1 MKKIMIF
8 LSLLLF
14 ANNIYSDEIKLFLAK
29 NWDGTL
35 CYINDKGEVVI
46 EGEITEAEDFSEGL
60 AKVKIDNE
68 YVFIDQTGKVV
79 IKSPEEDT
87 KGKIHFRIM
96 GSFHDG
102 LALCELNNYEMNIG
116 GEGFIDK
123 KGNPVITEY
132 ADFTK
137 STSKYHF
144 SDFNEGFA
152 VISHKGEYGYIN
164 TKGEVI
170 FPLKLKKAFPFSNG
184 MAKVLYPNKD
194 LYGYIDSTGKIA
206 IKPRF
211 TYGKEF
217 SEGIAIVQEFTNDVK
232 RNVIVDKAGNVVS
245 ILPNNI
251 KLSSSSKF
259 NNGIAK
265 IDLYVNDCYPEMA
278 SRIISK
284 NGDTIKQ
291 FERGTIISDFSEG
304 YAFAYSEGFIG
315 IVNSKGE
322 YTYENFEKKLLYFP
336 DPAYYPRPVIDIK
349 PKSGFKNG
357 LAKIK
362 KNHMLGYIDYTG
374 NIIYLEN

>member
-14 ANNIYSDEIKLFLAK
+14 VTNIYSDEVKLFAAK
-29 NWDGTL
+29 NWDGTF
-35 CYINDKGEVVI
+35 CYINEKGEVVI

-60 AKVKIDNE
+60 ARVRIDNE
-68 YVFIDQTGKVV
+68 YVFIDHTGKVV

-87 KGKIHFRIM
+87 KGKIHFRII

-116 GEGFIDK
+116 GYGYIDK
-123 KGNPVITEY
+123 TGKPVITKY
-132 ADFTK
+132 ADFDNELHNCNLTD
-137 STSKYHF
+137 F
-144 SDFNEGFA
+144 SEGFA
-152 VISHKGEYGYIN
+152 IINVSDKYGYIN

-194 LYGYIDSTGKIA
+194 LYGYIDTTGKIV

-211 TYGKEF
+211 VFGKAF
-217 SEGIAIVQEFTNDVK
+217 SEGLAIAQDYVDGK
-232 RNVIVDKAGNVVS
+232 GKNVIINKTGEVVAD
-245 ILPNNI
+245 LGTGLNI
-251 KLSSSSKF
+251 YASSLF
-259 NNGIAK
+259 NDGIAT
-265 IDLYVNDCYPEMA
+265 VEVFVGRER
-278 SRIISK
+278 STRIIDK
-284 NGDTIKQ
+284 NGNTIKQ
-291 FERGTIISDFSEG
+291 FEMGTILSDFSEG
-304 YAFAYSEGFIG
+304 HAFAYNYGCLG
-315 IVNSKGE
+315 IVDMSGE
-322 YTYENFEKKLLYFP
+322 YTYKNYKFIESYGGVNL
-336 DPAYYPRPVIDIK
+336 PRPVEDFK
-349 PKSGFKNG
+349 PDSGFKNG